1 MATCAL
7 NPVPAEQGFF
17 QAFFWATLASSPFC
31 ALWFRSDPLLSRG
44 SILIPLFLESE
55 SQEQ

>member
-1 MATCAL
+1 MATDAL
-7 NPVPAEQGFF
+7 TAAPAEQGFF
-17 QAFFWATLASSPFC
+17 QAFFWGTLAPSPLC
-31 ALWFRSDPLLSRG
+31 ALWFHSDPLLSRG